1 MSAALHAL
9 DDTETDAALVAA
21 AFALAG
27 EVGWMRVSVA
37 EAARRAGVKL
47 VRARQRFGGVRS
59 MLARFGR
66 IADVAS
72 MAGVPEASAAPDA
85 AETPRPG
92 PRDLLFD
99 ILMRRIDVLQAH
111 RQGMLALLRVLPFNP
126 PLAAML
132 AGSSLRSMQWMLEA
146 AGVDATGPRGLLRAE
161 GLLAVWLW
169 TVRAWKGDES
179 EDLSATMSALD
190 KALDRAEQA
199 EMWLGRRGAPMATEV
214 DATMAEDDAVPVQ
227 KMLTADLPR
236 SAPPPPSD
244 APASPPA

>member
-1 MSAALHAL
+1 
-9 DDTETDAALVAA
+9 
-21 AFALAG
+21 
-27 EVGWMRVSVA
+27 
-37 EAARRAGVKL
+37 
-47 VRARQRFGGVRS
+47 
-59 MLARFGR
+59 
-66 IADVAS
+66 
-72 MAGVPEASAAPDA
+72 
-85 AETPRPG
+85 
-92 PRDLLFD
+92 
-99 ILMRRIDVLQAH
+99 
-111 RQGMLALLRVLPFNP
+111 LRVLPFNP